1 MITEPARL
9 AEISV
14 DLGEISSRRDEN
26 FSYEHSSRLTG
37 IDFLIYACAVQSYD
51 FKTKENKL
59 LRQNYLIT

>member
-26 FSYEHSSRLTG
+26 FSYKHSSRLTG
-37 IDFLIYACAVQSYD
+37 IDRMISEQK
-51 FKTKENKL
+51 KTNSHVK
-59 LRQNYLIT
+59 IT

>member
-37 IDFLIYACAVQSYD
+37 IDFFNIRMRSSIV
-51 FKTKENKL
+51 
-59 LRQNYLIT
+59 